1 MAPTSDKGYSA
12 NPGSRGGM
20 TLREEKGKEHLTAL
34 TDKLSDGEA
43 LHVSI
48 QEKRWGK
55 PLRCTHTVSNTSH
68 KCIYS
73 VFLWELFESNFI
85 ELMINI
91 LISSLVKTF

>member
-43 LHVSI
+43 LCVSI
-48 QEKRWGK
+48 QEKRWG
-55 PLRCTHTVSNTSH
+55 
-68 KCIYS
+68 
-73 VFLWELFESNFI
+73 
-85 ELMINI
+85 
-91 LISSLVKTF
+91 